1 MLEEVRNTT
10 TAILA
15 TAALAASAGAA
26 PALAG
31 NGAGGSFGAP
41 GSSLASAADDTLIAY
56 ASSSKSLKAAK
67 KMKYPLICR
76 VVCDARSVA
85 TITGPGKNLKVVVTG
100 TLPAGQAVQVELE
113 PNGPLLKSFKDRP
126 GAFTIKTKI
135 SATDPLTGE
144 TDGDSRN
151 FKVKG

>member
-1 MLEEVRNTT
+1 MRSKT

-15 TAALAASAGAA
+15 AAAVAASAGAA
-26 PALAG
+26 PAVAG

-41 GSSLASAADDTLIAY
+41 GSGLALTADDTLIGY
-56 ASSSKSLKAAK
+56 ADGKKSLKAAK
-67 KMKYPLICR
+67 KMKYPIICR

-100 TLPAGQAVQVELE
+100 SLPAGVPVPVILE
-113 PNGPLLKSFKDRP
+113 PNGVLLGAFKDVP

-151 FKVKG
+151 FNVKG